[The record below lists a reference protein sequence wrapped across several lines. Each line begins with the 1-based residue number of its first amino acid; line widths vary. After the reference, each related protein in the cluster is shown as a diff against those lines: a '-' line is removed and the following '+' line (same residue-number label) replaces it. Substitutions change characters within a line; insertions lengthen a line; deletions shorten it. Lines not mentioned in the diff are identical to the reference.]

1 MMLGDQPGTLWEPR
15 GVGWDGKW
23 EEGLR
28 EKQHMF
34 TYGCFLLLYGRSQGN
49 IVKQLSSS
57 WKINKYIFKEEGVSD
72 SNNLPK
78 VTEE

>member
-1 MMLGDQPGTLWEPR
+1 MMLGDQPGALREPR
-15 GVGWDGKW
+15 GVGWGGKW

-57 WKINKYIFKEEGVSD
+57 
-72 SNNLPK
+72 
-78 VTEE
+78 